1 MRVTNWVSG
10 LIEDCLD
17 VKLFDELGQVHHIFL
32 VGEYHFFWRDH
43 FLFSVLSTPDHRS
56 LLYSLFL
63 GSIYLFSSFIF
74 LNFDRRVCYDFG
86 WGYSLIRS
94 WRSRPLTSS
103 SSHWLD
109 CLSLDEI
116 KLIEMGIAKEW
127 LWWIL
132 GVVLSSYL
140 VTDDKYQS
148 NKYIPLNFCSL

>member
-32 VGEYHFFWRDH
+32 VGEYHFFWRDR

-56 LLYSLFL
+56 LLYSWFL

-94 WRSRPLTSS
+94 WRSRPLTSC